1 MSSVVEDKKRVREEE
16 EEESSSVSSNN
27 INNNNS
33 TDNNNKNNNNKGISL
48 ELLPRHKKKKQIES
62 KKWLSSRARKPR
74 VGTDFQ
80 VNIAS
85 IPAFERKKVSDSD
98 NNNNIKKSAT
108 TDDV

>member
-85 IPAFERKKVSDSD
+85 IPAFEPKKD
-98 NNNNIKKSAT
+98 NIKKSAT

>member
-1 MSSVVEDKKRVREEE
+1 MSSVVEDKKRVREEVEE
-16 EEESSSVSSNN
+16 EEESSIVSSNN

-33 TDNNNKNNNNKGISL
+33 TDNNNKNNNNGISL

-85 IPAFERKKVSDSD
+85 IPAFEPKKDSD
-98 NNNNIKKSAT
+98 NNIKKSAT

>member
-16 EEESSSVSSNN
+16 EEESSSVFSNN
-27 INNNNS
+27 NNNNNNNNS
-33 TDNNNKNNNNKGISL
+33 TDNNNKNNNNGISL

-85 IPAFERKKVSDSD
+85 IPAFEPKKDSD
-98 NNNNIKKSAT
+98 NNIKKSAT

>member
-16 EEESSSVSSNN
+16 EEESSIVSSNN

-33 TDNNNKNNNNKGISL
+33 TDNNNKNNNNGISL

-85 IPAFERKKVSDSD
+85 IPAFEPKKDSD
-98 NNNNIKKSAT
+98 KNIKKSAT
-108 TDDV
+108 TDEV

>member
-85 IPAFERKKVSDSD
+85 IPAFEPSD
-98 NNNNIKKSAT
+98 NNNNIKTSAT